1 MFCNGQTLSIATNT
15 ALFALIGTTY
25 GGNGVTTFALPDLRG
40 RAARGQGTGPGL
52 TAVAMGEKNGSE
64 TVTVLSSQLPAHS
77 HALNAQ
83 SGLGTTSAPGAGVVP
98 AQTVVD
104 DGTPLR
110 SYSSASPN
118 TTLASASI
126 GMSGAASQAMPIR
139 NPYLGMN
146 YAICVSGTYPSRN

>member
-1 MFCNGQTLSIATNT
+1 
-15 ALFALIGTTY
+15 
-25 GGNGVTTFALPDLRG
+25 
-40 RAARGQGTGPGL
+40 
-52 TAVAMGEKNGSE
+52 
-64 TVTVLSSQLPAHS
+64 
-77 HALNAQ
+77 
-83 SGLGTTSAPGAGVVP
+83 VVP